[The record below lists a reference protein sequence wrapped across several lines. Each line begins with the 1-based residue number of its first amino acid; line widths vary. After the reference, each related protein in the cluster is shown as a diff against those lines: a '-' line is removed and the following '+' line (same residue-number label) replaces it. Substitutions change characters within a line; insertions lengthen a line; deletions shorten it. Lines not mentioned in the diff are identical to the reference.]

1 MPQRLLRAHWLP
13 AAASASRFG
22 RAGGAPH
29 CSQMSCCGED
39 AACVAAACRNVAR
52 ARGAWRPGLGFRV
65 GAREMRGLC
74 CVSGVGESEG
84 AQGMLVDGRVGIRG
98 DGNYVCGAEANVD
111 AAKEEIGGWEEVD
124 AAKEKV
130 GAAKEEVGAAEAKEE
145 VCAAKEKVGAV
156 KEEVAT
162 AEAKV
167 AVAKEEVAAAEA
179 KVAAAEAKVAAAKQ
193 EVAAAKQEVAAAE
206 ASGNAQAIAW
216 AHRQFEMALRGL
228 QIAHDGLDGAHAAM
242 QSAQTVL
249 DAAHRRLAR
258 TLDGR
263 DEPTDGMWASSEQ
276 RAAAS

>member
-145 VCAAKEKVGAV
+145 VAAV
-156 KEEVAT
+156 
-162 AEAKV
+162 
-167 AVAKEEVAAAEA
+167 KEEVAAAEA
-179 KVAAAEAKVAAAKQ
+179 KVAAAEAKVAAAK
-193 EVAAAKQEVAAAE
+193 EEVAAAE